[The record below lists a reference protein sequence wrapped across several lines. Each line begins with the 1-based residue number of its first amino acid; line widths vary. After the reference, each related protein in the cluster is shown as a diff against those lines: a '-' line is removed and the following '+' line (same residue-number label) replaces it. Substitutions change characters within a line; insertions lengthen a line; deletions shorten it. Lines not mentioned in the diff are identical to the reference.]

1 MANCKIEGSSS
12 LTYVPYFDYLKDK
25 IHLSDI
31 KVHHSISDLV
41 QMTQIKKNHMNIPQ
55 TPTRHKSVR
64 MSFRMPDDEEQ
75 KGPAEE
81 FDQVLI
87 SEQSSILSEH

>member
-31 KVHHSISDLV
+31 KVHHSISDQV
-41 QMTQIKKNHMNIPQ
+41 QMTQIKKNHMNIP
-55 TPTRHKSVR
+55 
-64 MSFRMPDDEEQ
+64 
-75 KGPAEE
+75 
-81 FDQVLI
+81 
-87 SEQSSILSEH
+87 